1 MESIHFLGLADQW
14 WPFVVLLVC
23 ITVVIVGITIV
34 RLHAFLALV
43 LAAITAGLLSAT
55 LPGVPGKSHW
65 VQAVELTAA
74 EFGNTAG
81 KIGIVIALASLI
93 GMFLMESGAADK
105 VVRRFIAVFGEKRA
119 GWAIFISGFILS
131 IPIFFDTFFMLL
143 LPLAVALRMR
153 TGKDYLLYVLAICCA
168 GAITHSLVAPHP
180 GPLTLAEI
188 MKIDLGLT
196 IMVGLVA
203 AAIPATVAWLVAI
216 RLNARM
222 EVPLR
227 QTPGVSMERLQEV
240 ANKPESEL
248 PGFIESLLPVIVPI
262 ALISLASTFTAIQA
276 KGLSQ
281 PDVRDATAL
290 LAAVKDQANPVSAAL
305 APKWS
310 AKTREGLATYAP
322 GTEPSPVLVNAIL
335 GDINA
340 AVKGAVV
347 FSPEQV
353 SGLTLRPATQSL
365 RDSRPQSDNLTRLNR
380 MIVED
385 AYASAIEPRTGM
397 NPRLASAGELLGNR
411 NIALLIGAALAGWT
425 VLRQKKGLTFARLS
439 EMMGGPLETAGVIIL
454 ITSAGGAF
462 GFMLRNAGV
471 GDAVKAAVEG
481 KEFNLILL
489 AYLVAA
495 VVRVA
500 QGSATVAMITAGT
513 MTYEIFAGQQLPYNP
528 VYIFCAIG
536 FGSMILS
543 WMNDSGFWVVSKL
556 SGMTE
561 KEALRTWTVVITVA
575 SITGLITCLIF
586 SKLLPLV

>member
-1 MESIHFLGLADQW
+1 MEPLFFLGLADQW
-14 WPFVVLLVC
+14 WPFAVLAICVA
-23 ITVVIVGITIV
+23 VVIVGITIV
-34 RLHAFLALV
+34 RLHAFIALI
-43 LAAITAGLLSAT
+43 LAAIVAGLLSEV
-55 LPGVPGKSHW
+55 LPGEPAGSHA
-65 VQAVELTAA
+65 VLAVELTATA
-74 EFGNTAG
+74 FGTTAG
-81 KIGIVIALASLI
+81 QIGIVIALASLI

-105 VVRRFIAVFGEKRA
+105 VVRRFIAVFGERRA
-119 GWAIFISGFILS
+119 GWAIFVGGFLLS

-180 GPLTLAEI
+180 GPLTLAAI

-196 IMVGLVA
+196 IMVGLA
-203 AAIPATVAWLVAI
+203 AAIIPATTAWLVSL

-222 EVPLR
+222 DIPLR

-248 PGFIESLLPVIVPI
+248 PGFLEAMFPVILPI

-276 KGLSQ
+276 RGVSAV
-281 PDVRDATAL
+281 D
-290 LAAVKDQANPVSAAL
+290 VKDPGALVAAATDPGNPVSKVL
-305 APKWS
+305 QPKWS
-310 AKTREGLATYAP
+310 ARTRRELEARTA
-322 GTEPSPVLVNAIL
+322 GTDPSVVLVNALL
-335 GDINA
+335 GDVNA
-340 AVKGAVV
+340 AVKGTALFDSNQLNGVA
-347 FSPEQV
+347 
-353 SGLTLRPATQSL
+353 LRPATRAL
-365 RDSRPQSDNLTRLNR
+365 LAAKPQADNLTRLNR

-385 AYASAIEPRTGM
+385 AWPKALEARTGM
-397 NPRLASAGELLGNR
+397 NPTVASIGNFLGNR
-411 NIALLIGAALAGWT
+411 NVALFIGAALAGLT

-439 EMMGGPLETAGVIIL
+439 EMMGAPLETAGVIIL

-462 GFMLRNAGV
+462 GYMLRNAGV
-471 GDAVKAAVEG
+471 GDAVKAAVAG
-481 KEFNLILL
+481 HEFNLILL

-513 MTYEIFAGQQLPYNP
+513 MTYDIFAGQQLPYNP

-561 KEALRTWTVVITVA
+561 KEALRSWTVIITVA
-575 SITGLITCLIF
+575 SVTGLITCLLF
-586 SKLLPLV
+586 SRLLPLV